1 MHRTTITEIQNQPG
15 NSKVRTVIRS
25 GRITVRVHDELQS
38 AVICELQ
45 SALRGAARRP
55 ALPGTESP
63 AVPVWDLLGP
73 PALPSATPTA
83 SAVRTCPRRNPGG
96 VRVVRASLA
105 PTARL
110 VRLLRSAAS
119 GPVQPPPRAT
129 VQARW
134 QLASGF
140 QRKSGPQANLKAA
153 IRVWAGPRAAS
164 TSIPSQWRARHT
176 EHLLAQQTCS
186 NWHPK

>member
-1 MHRTTITEIQNQPG
+1 MIIVITEIQNQPG
-15 NSKVRTVIRS
+15 NSNLRTVIRS
-25 GRITVRVHDELQS
+25 GRITVRIHDELQS

-45 SALRGAARRP
+45 SAFRGAARRP
-55 ALPGTESP
+55 ASPGTESP

-73 PALPSATPTA
+73 PALPSATPTV
-83 SAVRTCPRRNPGG
+83 SAVQTCPRRNRGG

-119 GPVQPPPRAT
+119 GPVQPPA
-129 VQARW
+129 VQAQW

-140 QRKSGPQANLKAA
+140 QRKSGPQSKLESGNPGIGRPESSIDEHA
-153 IRVWAGPRAAS
+153 IAVAS
-164 TSIPSQWRARHT
+164 TSH
-176 EHLLAQQTCS
+176 
-186 NWHPK
+186 

>member
-1 MHRTTITEIQNQPG
+1 MCLGRWQLGDGLVFITEIQNQPG

-96 VRVVRASLA
+96 VRPSLA
-105 PTARL
+105 PTGPPSA
-110 VRLLRSAAS
+110 VTEVGCQWPSAAPAPGHGASSVATGLGISTQKWAPGKLES
-119 GPVQPPPRAT
+119 GNPGMGRPESSIDEHTIAV
-129 VQARW
+129 
-134 QLASGF
+134 
-140 QRKSGPQANLKAA
+140 
-153 IRVWAGPRAAS
+153 AS
-164 TSIPSQWRARHT
+164 TSH
-176 EHLLAQQTCS
+176 
-186 NWHPK
+186 